1 IPCREPIPLPRAMPV
16 LDAFRVIARD
26 CLQRRSDQAQ
36 QFGDIGGAEPLHQ
49 CRVAIRQLRA
59 ALALFQPALSP
70 GGPIRFQ
77 IELRWIMG
85 QLGDARNLD
94 ALLARFFDARSGHAG
109 PLLDRMLV
117 VHEAAYAQ
125 ANAAI
130 TSHRM
135 KQLVA
140 EITVRSEE
148 RREGKECVS
157 TCRSRWSPY
166 P

>member
-1 IPCREPIPLPRAMPV
+1 MIRRPPRSTRTDTLLPYTT
-16 LDAFRVIARD
+16 LFR
-26 CLQRRSDQAQ
+26 S
-36 QFGDIGGAEPLHQ
+36 
-49 CRVAIRQLRA
+49 
-59 ALALFQPALSP
+59 LSH

-77 IELRWIMG
+77 TELRWIMG

-135 KQLVA
+135 NQLVA
-140 EITVRSEE
+140 EMTVRSEE
-148 RREGKECVS
+148 HTSELQSLMRNSYAVFCL
-157 TCRSRWSPY
+157 
-166 P
+166 

>member
-1 IPCREPIPLPRAMPV
+1 MVRLPP
-16 LDAFRVIARD
+16 
-26 CLQRRSDQAQ
+26 RSTRTDTRFPATS
-36 QFGDIGGAEPLHQ
+36 LV
-49 CRVAIRQLRA
+49 RS
-59 ALALFQPALSP
+59 FQT
-70 GGPIRFQ
+70 
-77 IELRWIMG
+77 ELRWIMG

-135 KQLVA
+135 NQLVA
-140 EITVRSEE
+140 EMTVWLNRDKIG
-148 RREGKECVS
+148 RAHV
-157 TCRSRWSPY
+157 
-166 P
+166 